1 MKIKKKIQIKK
12 IKQMRKNIIARN
24 KMDEM
29 KPEYLDQLRN
39 LE

>member
-1 MKIKKKIQIKK
+1 MKIKKNIDKK